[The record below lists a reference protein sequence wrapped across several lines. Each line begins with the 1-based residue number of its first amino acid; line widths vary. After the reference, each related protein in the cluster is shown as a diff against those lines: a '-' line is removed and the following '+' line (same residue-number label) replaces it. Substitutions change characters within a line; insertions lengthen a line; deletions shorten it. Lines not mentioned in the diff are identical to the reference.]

1 MKIQHHPDDS
11 TLMSFAAG
19 TLVEPL
25 AAVIATHVAMCPH
38 CQSELKLM
46 EQLGFACL
54 RELPDE
60 GLVGPTPVSRLAKA
74 AESAART
81 AEPSALASARP
92 DVPPPLRRFVGDRID
107 AIVWKRLGPG
117 VWHKPLP
124 LSAGTDGDLRLLK
137 VAAGRAM
144 PEHGHGGT
152 ELTLILRGAYVDRF
166 GRYGVGDIA
175 DLDEDAEHKPLVE
188 AAEPCICLVASER
201 KALFKGLVSRL
212 VQPLTGM

>member
-1 MKIQHHPDDS
+1 MKIQHHSDDS

-19 TLVEPL
+19 TLAEPL
-25 AAVIATHVAMCPH
+25 AAVISTHVAMCPH
-38 CQSELKLM
+38 CQGELRLM

-60 GLVGPTPVSRLAKA
+60 GLVGPTPVTRLAKPAVA
-74 AESAART
+74 AAAT
-81 AEPSALASARP
+81 KPSAVVASKS
-92 DVPPPLRRFVGDRID
+92 DVPPTLRHLVGDSIED
-107 AIVWKRLGPG
+107 IAWKRLGPG

-137 VAAGRAM
+137 VAAGQAM

-166 GRYGVGDIA
+166 GRYAVGDIA
-175 DLDEDAEHKPLVE
+175 DLDEDAEHRPLVE
-188 AAEPCICLVASER
+188 AAEACICLVASER
-201 KALFKGLVSRL
+201 KARFKGLASRL

>member
-38 CQSELKLM
+38 CQAELRLM

-60 GLVGPTPVSRLAKA
+60 GLVGPTPVTRLAK
-74 AESAART
+74 SAAAAGT
-81 AEPSALASARP
+81 QETPAGVAVQA
-92 DVPPPLRRFVGDRID
+92 DVPRPLRPFVGDRID
-107 AIVWKRLGPG
+107 GIAWKRLGPG
-117 VWHKPLP
+117 VWHKPIP

-144 PEHGHGGT
+144 PEHGHGGM

-166 GRYGVGDIA
+166 GRYAVGDIA
-175 DLDEDAEHKPLVE
+175 DLDEDTEHRPVVE

-201 KALFKGLVSRL
+201 KARFKGLVSRL